1 MRGIFLPARSL
12 ATAEG
17 LYKGWVRFRVSGLG
31 NRIRVL
37 TWDLFEASER
47 SWLSWGAAR
56 DGSANW
62 RVARVLRGS
71 QGV

>member
-31 NRIRVL
+31 DRIRVL

-47 SWLSWGAAR
+47 DRGFH
-56 DGSANW
+56 G
-62 RVARVLRGS
+62 VL
-71 QGV
+71 QGMGVPTGVLQEF